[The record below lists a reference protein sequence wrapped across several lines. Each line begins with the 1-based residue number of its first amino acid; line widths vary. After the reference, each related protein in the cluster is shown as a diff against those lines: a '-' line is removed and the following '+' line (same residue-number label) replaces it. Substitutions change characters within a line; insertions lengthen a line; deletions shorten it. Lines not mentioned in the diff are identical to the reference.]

1 MLLRKP
7 EKALDWQ
14 GREVCCTGCVHR
26 ELIREDRCR
35 QKHVCVQ
42 DRSPS
47 RIEEFFKINPAWPTI
62 FFRIPIS
69 KCARQRPNM
78 PMSSG

>member
-26 ELIREDRCR
+26 ELIHEDRCR

-47 RIEEFFKINPAWPTI
+47 AHRGVLQDKSWPG
-62 FFRIPIS
+62 
-69 KCARQRPNM
+69 QRFSLP
-78 PMSSG
+78 SLL